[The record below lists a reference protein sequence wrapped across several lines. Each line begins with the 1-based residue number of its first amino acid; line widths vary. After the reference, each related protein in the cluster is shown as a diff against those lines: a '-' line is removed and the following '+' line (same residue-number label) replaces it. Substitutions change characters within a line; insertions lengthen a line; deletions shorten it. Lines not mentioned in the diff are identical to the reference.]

1 MLSYVQMETFTLF
14 AVLLP
19 RLSSDLAAMAGWVE
33 GYCTLSSVLFVC
45 IGTVICVCLLI
56 PV

>member
-1 MLSYVQMETFTLF
+1 MLPYVQMEPSTLS
-14 AVLLP
+14 ALLLQQ
-19 RLSSDLAAMAGWVE
+19 LSSELAAEAGWVE
-33 GYCTLSSVLFVC
+33 GYHALSSVLFLR